1 MRIRAAG
8 ARAPLARRSA
18 TAVPRPPPP
27 PPRSPACLSR
37 LGRIFAEEG
46 AGGYF
51 KGLGPSLGRAA
62 VINGCGIASYDQ
74 TKVIVRRFFGAG
86 DGLGPQA
93 VGALV
98 SGFVSATV
106 STPFD
111 VIKTRMMNQPRDAPL
126 YSGPIDC
133 VVKTARAEGLGGL
146 YKGFV
151 PAYARLAPHRMVHFL
166 ALEQLMKLAGVAQ
179 M

>member
-1 MRIRAAG
+1 MGGAADARAARAAAATA
-8 ARAPLARRSA
+8 ARLARR
-18 TAVPRPPPP
+18 RHLLPP
-27 PPRSPACLSR
+27 R

-74 TKVIVRRFFGAG
+74 TKVIVRRVFGAG

-166 ALEQLMKLAGVAQ
+166 ALEQLMRLAGVAQ

>member
-1 MRIRAAG
+1 MHA
-8 ARAPLARRSA
+8 
-18 TAVPRPPPP
+18 
-27 PPRSPACLSR
+27 

-46 AGGYF
+46 VAGYF

-74 TKVIVRRFFGAG
+74 TKVVVRRVMGTA
-86 DGLGPQA
+86 DGLLPQA

-98 SGFVSATV
+98 SGLVSATV

-111 VIKTRMMNQPRDAPL
+111 VIKTRMMNQPREAPL

-133 VVKTARAEGLGGL
+133 VVKTARAEGITGL

-166 ALEQLMKLAGVAQ
+166 ALEQLKRLAGVAH